1 MKDRTRYVYN
11 DLMRMKDVKKSF
23 RWQVIIVLWLM
34 IAFPVSVVY
43 GQEKEKVANYTTA
56 QKVKHVVSGVVCDE
70 YGEPI
75 IGASVSCKEIG
86 AGVVTNVDG
95 NFTIELNTSRKQVKL
110 VISYMGMES
119 QELIINFAKT
129 KKSVKVVM
137 VEKVNSINQVVVTG
151 IYNRSKDSF
160 TGSYST
166 YDGKEL
172 KNAGNMNILQSLKT
186 IDPSFVMFDN
196 KMYGSDPNKLP
207 DVEIR
212 GKTSIVGFKE
222 EFGEDPNQP
231 LFILDGFETSLQTI
245 MDLSLD
251 RVASVTVLK
260 DAASTAIYGAK
271 AANGVVVVETKNPEP
286 GKLRVSYN
294 GNFDISFADLTDYNL
309 MNSREK
315 LEFERLSGRFDSNLT
330 ANAGILQQRYNDLL
344 AEVERG
350 VDTYW
355 MSEPLRLGLYQR
367 HNLYVEGGDDRMR
380 YGVGLNLN
388 NQEGVMKESSRRVF
402 SGNVDLLYRVGKLSF
417 SNKLTVDAT
426 DLSNPVVAFS
436 EYAQA
441 NPYYRKYDES
451 GGISQWLEARTYS
464 NPANIGYTEIW
475 VGNPMWNDAQNS
487 YDRGNGFSVQNNFNM
502 EYRPLSYLYIRARLG
517 IQKNLDETEA
527 FTSPSDT
534 QFDGEDIL
542 KKGRYENSSDKGFSY
557 DGDVTVTFGKLIR
570 EKHQVNAV
578 LGSSIA
584 ESTSVTKGFDAIGFP
599 EGDFTTPAFS
609 NQYSEGGKP
618 SYSDYKKRSASFYFN
633 GNYSYM
639 NRYLMDVNLR
649 SDGSSVFG
657 SNKQFT
663 TTWAVGVAW
672 NLHNE
677 KFLKDHTDWFT
688 MFKLRASVGNPGN
701 QNFGSFSSIT
711 TYRFNN
717 WMMNNFGT
725 GLLING
731 FGDPD
736 LDWQKTINQN
746 YGIDLS
752 IKDRFHLTFDYYRK
766 STDPLLASAGI
777 PLSVG
782 TSSRLMNIGKQINKG
797 FDGSIR
803 YAILYNPKQRINWTV
818 GVDFRHNRAYY
829 AEIGNKLAQ
838 YNQQN
843 LSKSLMR
850 YYDGGSP
857 TALYAVR
864 SAGIDPATGRELFL
878 TANGKLTF
886 THSYN
891 DEVLVG
897 DTNPDMEGTLNS
909 SLYWKGFSCSFY
921 LRYSWGADQFNS
933 TLYNKVEN
941 ISEEGLKVNQDRRAL
956 YDRWQKPGDVAQF
969 KGISLTEYTPMSSR
983 FVQKNNYITL
993 ESVRLSYEF
1002 EGDWMERANIS
1013 GFIVSAY
1020 MNDICRFA
1028 TIEDERGISYPFA
1041 RSVSLALTVNF

>member
-1 MKDRTRYVYN
+1 MKV
-11 DLMRMKDVKKSF
+11 VKKCF
-23 RWQVIIVLWLM
+23 RWQVVIALWLM
-34 IAFPVSVVY
+34 TAFPVSIAY
-43 GQEKEKVANYTTA
+43 GQEKEKVTDQAETA
-56 QKVKHVVSGVVCDE
+56 QKVMQVVTGHVCDE
-70 YGEPI
+70 HGEPI
-75 IGASVSCKEIG
+75 IGASVSCKEV
-86 AGVVTNVDG
+86 GVGVITNMDG
-95 NFTIELNTSRKQVKL
+95 DFTIEINTSRKQVTL
-110 VISYMGMES
+110 VISYLGMKK
-119 QELIINFAKT
+119 QEQTIDFAKT
-129 KKSVKVVM
+129 KKPVKVVM
-137 VEKVNSINQVVVTG
+137 VEEVTSIDQVVVTG

-160 TGSYST
+160 TGSYSS
-166 YDGKEL
+166 YDAKQL
-172 KNAGNMNILQSLKT
+172 KNAGNTNILQSLKT
-186 IDPSFVMFDN
+186 IDPSFVVLDNNMF
-196 KMYGSDPNKLP
+196 GSDPNKLA

-231 LFILDGFETSLQTI
+231 LFILDGFETTLQSI

-309 MNSREK
+309 MNAREK

-330 ANAGILQQRYNDLL
+330 ANAGIMQQRYNDLL

-355 MSEPLRLGLYQR
+355 MSEPLRLGLNQR

-380 YGVGLNLN
+380 YGVGVNLN
-388 NQEGVMKESSRRVF
+388 NQEGVMKNSSRRVF
-402 SGNVDLLYRVGKLSF
+402 SGNLDLLYRVGKLSF

-426 DLSNPVVAFS
+426 ELSNPVVAFS
-436 EYAQA
+436 EYAEA
-441 NPYYRKYDES
+441 NPYYRKYNES
-451 GGISQWLEARTYS
+451 GGIDQWLEARTYS

-475 VGNPMWNDAQNS
+475 VGNPMWNDSQNS
-487 YDRGNGFSVQNNFNM
+487 YDKGNGFSVQNNFNM

-517 IQKNLDETEA
+517 IRKNLDETEV

-534 QFDGEDIL
+534 QFDGEEIL
-542 KKGRYENSSDKGFSY
+542 KKGRYENTSDKGFSY
-557 DGDVTVTFGKLIR
+557 DGDFTVTFGKLIR
-570 EKHQVNAV
+570 EKHQLNAV
-578 LGSSIA
+578 LGASMA

-599 EGDFTTPAFS
+599 EGNFTTPAFS
-609 NQYSEGGKP
+609 NQYGEGGKP
-618 SYSDYKKRSASFYFN
+618 DYSDYKKRSSSFYFN
-633 GNYSYM
+633 GNYSFM

-657 SNKQFT
+657 TNKRFT
-663 TTWAVGVAW
+663 TTWAVGLAW

-677 KFLKDHTDWFT
+677 AFLKDRTDWFT

-766 STDPLLASAGI
+766 STDPLLATVGI

-797 FDGSIR
+797 FDGSVR
-803 YAILYNPKQRINWTV
+803 YAILYNPEQRINWTV
-818 GVDFRHNRAYY
+818 GIDFRHNKAYY
-829 AEIGNKLAQ
+829 DEIGNKLAQ

-864 SAGIDPATGRELFL
+864 SEGIDPATGREIFL
-878 TANGKLTF
+878 TASGKRTF

-941 ISEEGLKVNQDRRAL
+941 ISEEGLKVNQDKRAL
-956 YDRWQKPGDVAQF
+956 YDRWQKPGDMAKY
-969 KGISLTEYTPMSSR
+969 KGVSLTEYTPMSSR
-983 FVQKNNYITL
+983 FVQKNNYIEL

-1002 EGDWMERANIS
+1002 EQDWMKRANIS
-1013 GFIVSAY
+1013 GFILSAY

-1041 RSVSLALTVNF
+1041 RSVSLSLTVNF